1 MQSQSQ
7 SPIKT
12 YFIELNRFLIENNII
27 GTIAGVCIGVATK
40 DLIFSLVGDIIVP
53 LIILGGLKMNIKYLN
68 KILPGKSSIDF
79 NNVIK
84 TIIGWILVII
94 VTFTF
99 LKISFEL
106 FLGNKISKDKV
117 DDKKK
122 SQINKKLI

>member
-40 DLIFSLVGDIIVP
+40 DLIFSLVGDLIVP
-53 LIILGGLKMNIKYLN
+53 LMILGGLKMNIKYLKN
-68 KILPGKSSIDF
+68 ILPGKSSIDLD
-79 NNVIK
+79 NVIK

-99 LKISFEL
+99 VKISFEI
-106 FLGNKISKDKV
+106 FLGNKIFKDKE

-122 SQINKKLI
+122 IPNK

>member
-1 MQSQSQ
+1 MQ
-7 SPIKT
+7 SPIKS
-12 YFIELNRFLIENNII
+12 YFIELNKFLIENNII

-40 DLIFSLVGDIIVP
+40 DLIFSLVGDLIVP

-99 LKISFEL
+99 VKISFEL
-106 FLGNKISKDKV
+106 FLGNKIFKDKV

-122 SQINKKLI
+122 IPNK